1 MYGVSY
7 HIKLSPITDE
17 NFKLL
22 IHFYY
27 KTNLDKTKKK
37 SLKGQGEIQWNYV
50 FLLYKTLSLGPQ
62 NQQ

>member
-27 KTNLDKTKKK
+27 KNNLDKTKKK
-37 SLKGQGEIQWNYV
+37 SLKGQGEIQ
-50 FLLYKTLSLGPQ
+50 
-62 NQQ
+62 